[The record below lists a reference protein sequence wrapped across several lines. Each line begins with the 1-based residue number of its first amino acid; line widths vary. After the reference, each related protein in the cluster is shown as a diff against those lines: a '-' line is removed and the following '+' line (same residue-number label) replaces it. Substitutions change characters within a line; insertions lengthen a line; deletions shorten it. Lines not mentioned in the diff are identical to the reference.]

1 MIWRRLAHL
10 TSAEAKREGKLGG
23 RIEKIIFLMEGTVA
37 GAGGTQVFLD
47 FLVVVVVVSWRKSRR
62 TALLHL
68 GHLGSSPGSMTY
80 MRQRGQ
86 PASTIDGPSGLSAS
100 DDRQEL
106 GEDVP
111 RGESSPPVV
120 AILLEVSPLVGN
132 ARFSFRS
139 SFWLS
144 PWPLRLLILLL
155 LLLWQKQPTSS
166 NTTTVSY
173 RYRTPRRAAGSTN
186 LSRRGSTRPEAEE
199 RLLWNLHHHELPMPF
214 YRLVEGVKRVV
225 FNTKQQTSLFPL
237 THCHLLSTEIKI
249 AGFSIGDI
257 IALH

>member
-1 MIWRRLAHL
+1 M
-10 TSAEAKREGKLGG
+10 
-23 RIEKIIFLMEGTVA
+23 EKISTSYIGCSKKRRKARREKG
-37 GAGGTQVFLD
+37 GANLSHGRNSSRCRGIQVFLD
-47 FLVVVVVVSWRKSRR
+47 FLEVVVVSWRKSRR

-106 GEDVP
+106 GEDDP

-155 LLLWQKQPTSS
+155 LWQKQPTSS
-166 NTTTVSY
+166 NTTTV
-173 RYRTPRRAAGSTN
+173 RTPRRAAGSTD
-186 LSRRGSTRPEAEE
+186 LLRRSSTRPEAEE
-199 RLLWNLHHHELPMPF
+199 GLLWNLHHHELPMPF
-214 YRLVEGVKRVV
+214 YRQVEG
-225 FNTKQQTSLFPL
+225 
-237 THCHLLSTEIKI
+237 
-249 AGFSIGDI
+249 GFSIGDI